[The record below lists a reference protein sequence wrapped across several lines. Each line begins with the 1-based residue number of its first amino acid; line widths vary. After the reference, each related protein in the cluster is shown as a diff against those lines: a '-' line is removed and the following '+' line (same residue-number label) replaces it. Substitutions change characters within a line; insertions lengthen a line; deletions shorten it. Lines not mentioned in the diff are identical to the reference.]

1 MPLVYARLGH
11 HPPLCDK
18 GFLTLC
24 HAVMSGWSPSYS
36 CVLAVVD
43 SGGVGALGCSAE
55 PLAPAQRGPGGG
67 AGFFPCPKDVTG
79 NPYVLTVLP
88 SVGRAALVHAPG
100 FDHGGKVWY
109 PMGDTEVL
117 IDEWG
122 EIFMERVA
130 VPDLERARRNLERSV
145 RRSRRAFE
153 DYMVHNSLCKM
164 WSFTYAEKTWT
175 RPQVVAH
182 VHRFIKSWREF
193 QRRDF
198 PYVWILEPH
207 KDGSWHVHMAVQLSL
222 FTEKSTLQ
230 RLWGH
235 GIVQFDLPK
244 VKDPG
249 RRDMRRLSRYLS
261 KYISKDFADDIGA
274 GTHRYEVA
282 EGYQPEKVS
291 LRCASISQG
300 FLLLA
305 LYGEYRIVWDSSRDG
320 SWLGP
325 NVFICESG

>member
-1 MPLVYARLGH
+1 
-11 HPPLCDK
+11 
-18 GFLTLC
+18 
-24 HAVMSGWSPSYS
+24 
-36 CVLAVVD
+36 
-43 SGGVGALGCSAE
+43 
-55 PLAPAQRGPGGG
+55 
-67 AGFFPCPKDVTG
+67 
-79 NPYVLTVLP
+79 
-88 SVGRAALVHAPG
+88 
-100 FDHGGKVWY
+100 
-109 PMGDTEVL
+109 MGDTEVL

-130 VPDLERARRNLERSV
+130 LPDLERARRNLERSV

-164 WSFTYAEKTWT
+164 WSFTYADKTWT
-175 RPQVVAH
+175 RPQVVAD
-182 VHRFIKSWREF
+182 VHRFIRSWREY

-222 FTEKSTLQ
+222 FTDKATLQ
-230 RLWGH
+230 KLWGH
-235 GIVQFDLPK
+235 GIIQFDLPK

-249 RRDMRRLSRYLS
+249 RRDMRRLAGYLS

-282 EGYQPEKVS
+282 EGYQPERVT

-305 LYGEYRIVWDSSRDG
+305 LYGDYRIVWDSSLDE

>member
-1 MPLVYARLGH
+1 MYGRLGH

-24 HAVMSGWSPSYS
+24 HGFRSGWSPSYS

-55 PLAPAQRGPGGG
+55 PLALAQRGPEGG
-67 AGFFPCPKDVTG
+67 ARSFPCPKDVTG
-79 NPYVLTVLP
+79 NPYVLTVSP
-88 SVGRAALVHAPG
+88 SLGRAALVHAPG
-100 FDHGGKVWY
+100 FDRGGKCWY

-130 VPDLERARRNLERSV
+130 LPDLERARRNLERSV

-164 WSFTYAEKTWT
+164 WSFTYADKTWT
-175 RPQVVAH
+175 RPQVVAD
-182 VHRFIKSWREF
+182 VHRFIRSWREY

-222 FTEKSTLQ
+222 FTDKATLQ
-230 RLWGH
+230 KLWGH
-235 GIVQFDLPK
+235 GIIQFDLPK

-249 RRDMRRLSRYLS
+249 RRDMRRLAGYLS

-282 EGYQPEKVS
+282 EGYQPERVT

-305 LYGEYRIVWDSSRDG
+305 LYGDYRIVWDSSLDE